1 MYNYCTS
8 VHQQQP
14 VPGRGGVS
22 SSSASSS
29 KSSSS
34 ANKKTNEKGSTG
46 GAQLVGL
53 ELYKRIKKFLE
64 VYLGTLLEKGRGL
77 VDEEVLMFYTKQWD
91 SYRFSSQVL
100 NGVCAYLNRHW
111 VKRECEEG
119 RKCVYEIFQLA
130 LVIWR
135 DILFNELHKKV
146 TSAVLQL
153 IDKERNGEP
162 INTSLVSGVINCYV
176 ALGMNDEEPGKA
188 GPTLNVYRANFEN
201 EFLRETENFY
211 YRESENFLSTNTVTE
226 YMKRVEQR
234 LLEENKRVETYLHSS
249 TKESLAKACEKVL
262 IQKHLEVFQAEFQV
276 NTFIIWTTV
285 ISLFTF

>member
-8 VHQQQP
+8 VHQQQAG
-14 VPGRGGVS
+14 PGRGVS
-22 SSSASSS
+22 SNAASSS

-34 ANKKTNEKGSTG
+34 SSSNKKSNEKGSTG

-53 ELYKRIKKFLE
+53 ELYKRIKKFME

-119 RKCVYEIFQLA
+119 RKGVYEVYQLA

-176 ALGMNDEEPGKA
+176 ALGMNDDEAVKA
-188 GPTLNVYRANFEN
+188 GPTLNVYKANFES

-211 YRESENFLSTNTVTE
+211 YRESDNFLSNNTVTE

-234 LLEENKRVETYLHSS
+234 LSEENKRVETYLHSS
-249 TKESLAKACEKVL
+249 TSESLAKACEKVL
-262 IQKHLEVFQAEFQV
+262 IQKHLEIFQAEFQV
-276 NTFIIWTTV
+276 
-285 ISLFTF
+285 SLVLFWAFFRV